1 MAKEVTSF
9 RSQPEDFGPSEF
21 SAILAEQ
28 KKQKLK
34 EKDTIANSAVE
45 FLAKKRLD
53 LGYTSDRLKSE
64 NIGRTAVNVVT
75 RFSGDLD
82 SLRDVENYDELAEF
96 VKLQDKVTKEYKKAL
111 ADAKGGKGGG
121 RFGELNTNE
130 LGYIVRHLEP
140 VTNELKKAA
149 GTAQRFRFKV
159 DEVKSAFKPAKII
172 DRLFGSDEGFFG
184 KRIRSAIK
192 RQEAAEKQVAEAQ
205 RGAVGEKFR
214 AKVEKIEQKAEGD
227 DFTGNMGESLPTV
240 TPMEEVAEPVS
251 KTAGK
256 GAAERERRKELAEQ
270 KENVT
275 EENQSIFQAI
285 ADNTELTV
293 LYLEDLID
301 LQKEQIKATEE
312 AGSGGGMS
320 LPFMG
325 GKGKGSK
332 PKGKGGKPKGSF
344 FKRLAGKG
352 KGFLSRAGSVAARVA
367 PFAARALPFLG
378 PIGAVAGAGA
388 LAYSAFKFFKKKMKD
403 KDDKELELLKAG
415 VLNYTDS
422 KAYKDQFSG
431 ITDDID
437 IPEKPRIG
445 QPGEF
450 TDANRAYLESIG
462 EQPYDKD
469 ELNEF
474 RKREGMAHFIDLKSD
489 REIAMDEASKNIESL
504 KGRRKRNAEKMFR
517 SKFGM
522 RYDQYKKGETGGVGE
537 IEFGLATGQLKQSAD
552 GSISGFVRGYDGPTG
567 SSTQELMKVAKERNL
582 TESDFPQPLNNIN
595 APVVT
600 NNTQSTQNVM
610 DASATNRDNTFAVA
624 IASADF

>member
-130 LGYIVRHLEP
+130 LGYIVEHLEP

-172 DRLFGSDEGFFG
+172 DRLFGSDEGFIG
-184 KRIRSAIK
+184 KRIRAAIK
-192 RQEAAEKQVAEAQ
+192 RQEEAEKQVAEAQ

-214 AKVEKIEQKAEGD
+214 AKVEKIEAKAEGD
-227 DFTGNMGESLPTV
+227 DFTGDMGESIPEKTA
-240 TPMEEVAEPVS
+240 MEEVAGPKS
-251 KTAGK
+251 
-256 GAAERERRKELAEQ
+256 GAAQRERRKELAEQ
-270 KENVT
+270 QENIT

-312 AGSGGGMS
+312 SGGGMGMG
-320 LPFMG
+320 LPFGLG

-332 PKGKGGKPKGSF
+332 PKGKGGF
-344 FKRLAGKG
+344 FKRMASKG
-352 KGFLSRAGSVAARVA
+352 KGLLGRAGAIAGRVA
-367 PFAARALPFLG
+367 PIAARALPLLG
-378 PIGAVAGAGA
+378 PIGAIAGAGA
-388 LAYSAFKFFKKKMKD
+388 LAYSAFKFFKNRKNDELVKTED
-403 KDDKELELLKAG
+403 GKEETIGGKYKFKNG
-415 VLNYTDS
+415 VLQQNDEDFRTYGH
-422 KAYKDQFSG
+422 KFAQRVAEEIGPQVKVAYDTKNKKYVVVKKDMALGEGESG
-431 ITDDID
+431 NSVESPDVDASEITGTGDTGSVAPKTVTPSGDTITPKTNTRD
-437 IPEKPRIG
+437 G
-445 QPGEF
+445 
-450 TDANRAYLESIG
+450 
-462 EQPYDKD
+462 
-469 ELNEF
+469 
-474 RKREGMAHFIDLKSD
+474 
-489 REIAMDEASKNIESL
+489 
-504 KGRRKRNAEKMFR
+504 
-517 SKFGM
+517 
-522 RYDQYKKGETGGVGE
+522 GGVDE
-537 IEFGLATGQLKQSAD
+537 IEFGLATGQLKSNPD
-552 GSISGFVRGYDGPTG
+552 GSISGFVRGD
-567 SSTQELMKVAKERNL
+567 
-582 TESDFPQPLNNIN
+582 
-595 APVVT
+595 
-600 NNTQSTQNVM
+600 
-610 DASATNRDNTFAVA
+610 
-624 IASADF
+624 

>member
-75 RFSGDLD
+75 RFSDDLD

-121 RFGELNTNE
+121 RFGELNANE
-130 LGYIVRHLEP
+130 LGYIVKHLEP

-172 DRLFGSDEGFFG
+172 DRLFGSDEGFIG
-184 KRIRSAIK
+184 KRIRAAVK
-192 RQEAAEKQVAEAQ
+192 RQQEAEKQVAETQ

-214 AKVEKIEQKAEGD
+214 AKVEKIEAKAEGD
-227 DFTGNMGESLPTV
+227 FTGDMGDDIPEKTA
-240 TPMEEVAEPVS
+240 MEEVAGPKS
-251 KTAGK
+251 
-256 GAAERERRKELAEQ
+256 GAAQRERRKELAEQ
-270 KENVT
+270 QENIT

-312 AGSGGGMS
+312 SGGGMGMG
-320 LPFMG
+320 LPFGLG

-332 PKGKGGKPKGSF
+332 PKGKGGF
-344 FKRLAGKG
+344 FKPMASKG
-352 KGFLSRAGSVAARVA
+352 KGLLGRAGAVAGRVA
-367 PFAARALPFLG
+367 PIAARALPFLG
-378 PIGAVAGAGA
+378 PIGAIAGAGA
-388 LAYSAFKFFKKKMKD
+388 LAYSAFKFFKNRKN
-403 KDDKELELLKAG
+403 DDLVKTEDGKEETIGGKYKFKNG
-415 VLNYTDS
+415 VLQQNDEDFRTYGH
-422 KAYKDQFSG
+422 KFAQRVAEEIGPQVKVAYDTKNKKYVVVKKDMALGEGESG
-431 ITDDID
+431 NSVESPDVDASEITGTGDTGSVAPKTVTPTGDTIT
-437 IPEKPRIG
+437 P
-445 QPGEF
+445 
-450 TDANRAYLESIG
+450 
-462 EQPYDKD
+462 
-469 ELNEF
+469 
-474 RKREGMAHFIDLKSD
+474 
-489 REIAMDEASKNIESL
+489 
-504 KGRRKRNAEKMFR
+504 KGNTRD
-517 SKFGM
+517 G
-522 RYDQYKKGETGGVGE
+522 GGVDE
-537 IEFGLATGQLKQSAD
+537 IEFGLATGQLKSNSD

-567 SSTQELMKVAKERNL
+567 QSTQKLMAAAEERDL
-582 TESDFPQPLNNIN
+582 RESDFPQPLNNIN

-600 NNTQSTQNVM
+600 NNNQSTQNVM
-610 DASATNRDNTFAVA
+610 DASATNRDNTFSVA
-624 IASADF
+624 LSSAEF

>member
-75 RFSGDLD
+75 RFSDDLD

-130 LGYIVRHLEP
+130 LGYIVEHLEP

-172 DRLFGSDEGFFG
+172 DRLFGSDEGFIG
-184 KRIRSAIK
+184 KRIRAAIK
-192 RQEAAEKQVAEAQ
+192 RQEEAEKQVAEAQ

-214 AKVEKIEQKAEGD
+214 AKVEKIEAKAEGD
-227 DFTGNMGESLPTV
+227 DFTGDMGESIPEKTA
-240 TPMEEVAEPVS
+240 MEEVAGPKS
-251 KTAGK
+251 
-256 GAAERERRKELAEQ
+256 GAAQRERRKELAEQ
-270 KENVT
+270 QENIT

-312 AGSGGGMS
+312 SGGGTGMG
-320 LPFMG
+320 LPFGLG

-332 PKGKGGKPKGSF
+332 PKGKGGF
-344 FKRLAGKG
+344 FKRMASKG
-352 KGFLSRAGSVAARVA
+352 KGLLGRAGAVAGRVA
-367 PFAARALPFLG
+367 PIAARALPLLG
-378 PIGAVAGAGA
+378 PIGAIAGAGA
-388 LAYSAFKFFKKKMKD
+388 LAYSAFKFFKNR
-403 KDDKELELLKAG
+403 KDDDLVKTEDGKEETIGGKYKFKNG
-415 VLNYTDS
+415 VLQQNDEDFRTYGQ
-422 KAYKDQFSG
+422 KFAKRVAEEIGPQVKVAYDTKNKKYVVVKKDMAVGEGESG
-431 ITDDID
+431 NSVESPDVDASEITGTGDTGSVAPKTVTPTGDTIT
-437 IPEKPRIG
+437 P
-445 QPGEF
+445 
-450 TDANRAYLESIG
+450 
-462 EQPYDKD
+462 
-469 ELNEF
+469 
-474 RKREGMAHFIDLKSD
+474 
-489 REIAMDEASKNIESL
+489 
-504 KGRRKRNAEKMFR
+504 KGNTRD
-517 SKFGM
+517 G
-522 RYDQYKKGETGGVGE
+522 GGVDE
-537 IEFGLATGQLKQSAD
+537 IEFGLATGQLKSNSD

-567 SSTQELMKVAKERNL
+567 QSTQKLMAAAEERDL
-582 TESDFPQPLNNIN
+582 RESDFPQPLNNIN

-600 NNTQSTQNVM
+600 NNNQSTQNVM
-610 DASATNRDNTFAVA
+610 DASATNRDNTFSVA
-624 IASADF
+624 LSSAEF

>member
-34 EKDTIANSAVE
+34 EKDAIANSAVE

-111 ADAKGGKGGG
+111 ADTKDGKGGG
-121 RFGELNTNE
+121 RFGELNANE
-130 LGYIVRHLEP
+130 LGYIVQHLEP

-172 DRLFGSDEGFFG
+172 DRLFGSDEGFIG
-184 KRIRSAIK
+184 KRIRAAIK
-192 RQEAAEKQVAEAQ
+192 RQQEAEKQVAETQ

-214 AKVEKIEQKAEGD
+214 AKVEKIEAKAEGD
-227 DFTGNMGESLPTV
+227 FTGDMGDDIPEKTA
-240 TPMEEVAEPVS
+240 MEEVAQPVS

-256 GAAERERRKELAEQ
+256 GAAQRERRKELAEQ
-270 KENVT
+270 QENIT

-312 AGSGGGMS
+312 SGGGMGMG
-320 LPFMG
+320 LPFGLG

-332 PKGKGGKPKGSF
+332 PKGQGGF
-344 FKRLAGKG
+344 FKRMASKG
-352 KGFLSRAGSVAARVA
+352 KGLLGRAGAIAGRVA
-367 PFAARALPFLG
+367 PIAARALPLLG
-378 PIGAVAGAGA
+378 PVGAIAGAGA
-388 LAYSAFKFFKKKMKD
+388 LAYSAFKFFKNRKN
-403 KDDKELELLKAG
+403 DDLVKTEDGKEETIGGKYKFKNG
-415 VLNYTDS
+415 VLQQNDEDFRTYGE
-422 KAYKDQFSG
+422 KFAKRVAEEIGPQVKVAYNTKNKKYVVVKKDMAVGEGESG
-431 ITDDID
+431 NSVESPDVDASEITGTGDT
-437 IPEKPRIG
+437 G
-445 QPGEF
+445 
-450 TDANRAYLESIG
+450 S
-462 EQPYDKD
+462 
-469 ELNEF
+469 
-474 RKREGMAHFIDLKSD
+474 MAAKTVTPTGDTITP
-489 REIAMDEASKNIESL
+489 
-504 KGRRKRNAEKMFR
+504 KGNTRD
-517 SKFGM
+517 G
-522 RYDQYKKGETGGVGE
+522 GGVDE
-537 IEFGLATGQLKQSAD
+537 IEFGLATGQLKSNSD

-567 SSTQELMKVAKERNL
+567 QSTQKLMAAAEERDL
-582 TESDFPQPLNNIN
+582 RESDFPQPLNNIN

-600 NNTQSTQNVM
+600 NNNQSTQNVM
-610 DASATNRDNTFAVA
+610 DASATNRDNTFSVA
-624 IASADF
+624 LSSAEF

>member
-1 MAKEVTSF
+1 MAEVTSYTTK
-9 RSQPEDFGPSEF
+9 PEDFGPSEF
-21 SAILAEQ
+21 AGILAEQ

-53 LGYTSDRLKSE
+53 LGYTSDKIKNLE
-64 NIGRTAVNVVT
+64 IGKTAVNVVT

-82 SLRDVENYDELAEF
+82 DLRNVENYDELAEF

-111 ADAKGGKGGG
+111 EDSKNGRGGD

-130 LGYIVRHLEP
+130 LGYIVEHLEP

-172 DRLFGSDEGFFG
+172 DRLFGSDEGFIG
-184 KRIRSAIK
+184 KRIRAAIK
-192 RQEAAEKQVAEAQ
+192 RQEEAEKQVAGAQ

-214 AKVEKIEQKAEGD
+214 AKVEKIEETAAGD
-227 DFTGNMGESLPTV
+227 DFTGDMGEDIPKV
-240 TPMEEVAEPVS
+240 TPMEEVAQPVS

-332 PKGKGGKPKGSF
+332 PK
-344 FKRLAGKG
+344 
-352 KGFLSRAGSVAARVA
+352 
-367 PFAARALPFLG
+367 
-378 PIGAVAGAGA
+378 
-388 LAYSAFKFFKKKMKD
+388 
-403 KDDKELELLKAG
+403 
-415 VLNYTDS
+415 
-422 KAYKDQFSG
+422 
-431 ITDDID
+431 
-437 IPEKPRIG
+437 
-445 QPGEF
+445 
-450 TDANRAYLESIG
+450 
-462 EQPYDKD
+462 
-469 ELNEF
+469 
-474 RKREGMAHFIDLKSD
+474 
-489 REIAMDEASKNIESL
+489 
-504 KGRRKRNAEKMFR
+504 
-517 SKFGM
+517 
-522 RYDQYKKGETGGVGE
+522 
-537 IEFGLATGQLKQSAD
+537 
-552 GSISGFVRGYDGPTG
+552 
-567 SSTQELMKVAKERNL
+567 
-582 TESDFPQPLNNIN
+582 
-595 APVVT
+595 
-600 NNTQSTQNVM
+600 
-610 DASATNRDNTFAVA
+610 
-624 IASADF
+624 

>member
-111 ADAKGGKGGG
+111 ADGKDGKGGG

-172 DRLFGSDEGFFG
+172 DRLFGSDEGFIG
-184 KRIRSAIK
+184 KRIRAAIK
-192 RQEAAEKQVAEAQ
+192 RQQEAEKQVAETQ

-214 AKVEKIEQKAEGD
+214 AKVEKIEAKAEGD
-227 DFTGNMGESLPTV
+227 DFTGDMGGDIPEKTA
-240 TPMEEVAEPVS
+240 MEEI
-251 KTAGK
+251 AGPK
-256 GAAERERRKELAEQ
+256 SGAAQRERRKELAEQ
-270 KENVT
+270 KENIT

-312 AGSGGGMS
+312 AGGGMGMG
-320 LPFMG
+320 LPFGLG

-332 PKGKGGKPKGSF
+332 PKGKGGF
-344 FKRLAGKG
+344 FKRMASKVKG
-352 KGFLSRAGSVAARVA
+352 LLGRAGAIAGRVA
-367 PFAARALPFLG
+367 PIAARALPLLG
-378 PIGAVAGAGA
+378 PVGAIAGAGA
-388 LAYSAFKFFKKKMKD
+388 LAYSAFKFFKNR
-403 KDDKELELLKAG
+403 KDDDLVKTEDGKEETIGGKYKFKNG
-415 VLNYTDS
+415 VLQQNDEDFRTYGQ
-422 KAYKDQFSG
+422 KFAKRVAEEIGPQVKVAYDTKNKKYVVVKKDMAVGEGESG
-431 ITDDID
+431 NSVESPDVDASEITGTGDTGSVAPKTVTPTGDTIT
-437 IPEKPRIG
+437 P
-445 QPGEF
+445 
-450 TDANRAYLESIG
+450 
-462 EQPYDKD
+462 
-469 ELNEF
+469 
-474 RKREGMAHFIDLKSD
+474 
-489 REIAMDEASKNIESL
+489 
-504 KGRRKRNAEKMFR
+504 KGNTRD
-517 SKFGM
+517 G
-522 RYDQYKKGETGGVGE
+522 GGVDE
-537 IEFGLATGQLKQSAD
+537 IEFGLATGQLKSNPD

-567 SSTQELMKVAKERNL
+567 QSTQKLMAAAEERDL
-582 TESDFPQPLNNIN
+582 RESDFPQPLNNIN

-600 NNTQSTQNVM
+600 NNNQSTQNVM
-610 DASATNRDNTFAVA
+610 DASATNRDNTFSVA
-624 IASADF
+624 LSSAEF

>member
-111 ADAKGGKGGG
+111 ADGKDGKGGG

-172 DRLFGSDEGFFG
+172 DRLFGSDEGFIG
-184 KRIRSAIK
+184 KRIRAAIK
-192 RQEAAEKQVAEAQ
+192 RQQEAEKQVAETQ

-214 AKVEKIEQKAEGD
+214 AKVEKIEAKAEGD
-227 DFTGNMGESLPTV
+227 DFTGDMGESIPEKTA
-240 TPMEEVAEPVS
+240 MEEI
-251 KTAGK
+251 AGPK
-256 GAAERERRKELAEQ
+256 SGAAQRERRKELAEQ
-270 KENVT
+270 QENIT

-312 AGSGGGMS
+312 SGGGMGMG
-320 LPFMG
+320 LPFGLG

-332 PKGKGGKPKGSF
+332 PKGKGDC
-344 FKRLAGKG
+344 FKRMASKG
-352 KGFLSRAGSVAARVA
+352 KGLLGRAGAVAGRVA
-367 PFAARALPFLG
+367 PIAARALPLLG
-378 PIGAVAGAGA
+378 PIGAIAGAGA
-388 LAYSAFKFFKKKMKD
+388 LAYSAFKFFKNRKNDELVKTED
-403 KDDKELELLKAG
+403 GKEETIGGKYKFKNG
-415 VLNYTDS
+415 VLQQNDEDFRTYGE
-422 KAYKDQFSG
+422 KFAKRVAEEIGPQVKVAYDTKNKKYVVVKKDMALGEGESG
-431 ITDDID
+431 NSVESPDVDASEITGTGDT
-437 IPEKPRIG
+437 G
-445 QPGEF
+445 
-450 TDANRAYLESIG
+450 S
-462 EQPYDKD
+462 
-469 ELNEF
+469 
-474 RKREGMAHFIDLKSD
+474 MAAKTVTPTGDTITP
-489 REIAMDEASKNIESL
+489 
-504 KGRRKRNAEKMFR
+504 KGNTRD
-517 SKFGM
+517 G
-522 RYDQYKKGETGGVGE
+522 GGVDE
-537 IEFGLATGQLKQSAD
+537 IEFGLATGQLKSNSD

-567 SSTQELMKVAKERNL
+567 QSTQKLMAAAEERDL
-582 TESDFPQPLNNIN
+582 RESDFPQPLNNIN

-600 NNTQSTQNVM
+600 NNNQSTQNVM
-610 DASATNRDNTFAVA
+610 DASATNRDNTFSVA
-624 IASADF
+624 LSSAEF

>member
-34 EKDTIANSAVE
+34 EKDAIANSAVE

-172 DRLFGSDEGFFG
+172 DRLFGSDEGFIG
-184 KRIRSAIK
+184 KRIRAAIK

-214 AKVEKIEQKAEGD
+214 EKVEKIEQKAEGD

-325 GKGKGSK
+325 GKGKGS
-332 PKGKGGKPKGSF
+332 KPKGSF

-504 KGRRKRNAEKMFR
+504 KGRRKRNARRCLEV
-517 SKFGM
+517 SL
-522 RYDQYKKGETGGVGE
+522 V
-537 IEFGLATGQLKQSAD
+537 
-552 GSISGFVRGYDGPTG
+552 
-567 SSTQELMKVAKERNL
+567 
-582 TESDFPQPLNNIN
+582 
-595 APVVT
+595 
-600 NNTQSTQNVM
+600 
-610 DASATNRDNTFAVA
+610 
-624 IASADF
+624 

>member
-34 EKDTIANSAVE
+34 EKDAIANTAVE

-75 RFSGDLD
+75 RFSDDLD

-121 RFGELNTNE
+121 RFGELNANE
-130 LGYIVRHLEP
+130 LGYIVKHLEP

-172 DRLFGSDEGFFG
+172 DRLFGSDEGFIG
-184 KRIRSAIK
+184 KRIRAAIK
-192 RQEAAEKQVAEAQ
+192 RQEEAEKQVAGAQ

-214 AKVEKIEQKAEGD
+214 AKVERIEEKAEGD
-227 DFTGNMGESLPTV
+227 DFTGDMGEGIPKV
-240 TPMEEVAEPVS
+240 TPMEEVAQPVS

-270 KENVT
+270 KENIT

-312 AGSGGGMS
+312 SGGGGGMG
-320 LPFMG
+320 LPLIGG

-332 PKGKGGKPKGSF
+332 PKGKGGF
-344 FKRLAGKG
+344 FKRMASKG
-352 KGFLSRAGSVAARVA
+352 KGLLGRAGAVAGRVA
-367 PFAARALPFLG
+367 PIAARALPFLG
-378 PIGAVAGAGA
+378 PIGAVVGAGA

-415 VLNYTDS
+415 VLHFTDS
-422 KAYKDQFSG
+422 KGYKGQYSNM
-431 ITDDID
+431 IDDMD
-437 IPEKPRIG
+437 VPEQPRLG
-445 QPGEF
+445 KPGEH
-450 TDANRAYLESIG
+450 TEANREYLQSIG
-462 EQPYDKD
+462 EQPYNED

-474 RKREGMAHFIDLKSD
+474 RKKEGMAYFADIKSD
-489 REIAMDEASKNIESL
+489 KEIDMDEASKNIESL
-504 KGRRKRNAEKMFR
+504 KGRRKLNAEKMFR

-522 RYDQYKKGETGGVGE
+522 TYDQYKKGETGGVGE
-537 IEFGLATGQLKQSAD
+537 IEFGLATGQLTQGAD
-552 GSISGFVRGYDGPTG
+552 GSISGFVKGYDGPTG
-567 SSTQELMKVAKERNL
+567 ESTKKLMEVAKERDL
-582 TESDFPQPLNNIN
+582 TQSDFPIQPINNIVN
-595 APVVT
+595 APV
-600 NNTQSTQNVM
+600 NSQSSTQNVM
-610 DASATNRDNTFAVA
+610 DASATNRDNTFSVA
-624 IASADF
+624 FASAEF

>member
-1 MAKEVTSF
+1 MAETTSF
-9 RSQPEDFGPSEF
+9 TSKPEDFGPSEF
-21 SAILAEQ
+21 SAILSEQ

-34 EKDTIANSAVE
+34 EKDAIANSAVE

-82 SLRDVENYDELAEF
+82 NLRQVENYDELAEF
-96 VKLQDKVTKEYKKAL
+96 VKLQDKITKEYKKAL
-111 ADAKGGKGGG
+111 ADSKDGKGGG

-130 LGYIVRHLEP
+130 LGYIVEHLEP
-140 VTNELKKAA
+140 VTSELKKAA

-172 DRLFGSDEGFFG
+172 DRLFGCDEGFIG
-184 KRIRSAIK
+184 KRIRAAIK
-192 RQEAAEKQVAEAQ
+192 RQEEAEKQVAEAQ

-214 AKVEKIEQKAEGD
+214 AKVEKIEARAEGD
-227 DFTGNMGESLPTV
+227 IQGDLGESIPEN
-240 TPMEEVAEPVS
+240 TPMEEFTES
-251 KTAGK
+251 KS
-256 GAAERERRKELAEQ
+256 GAAQRERRKELAEQ
-270 KENVT
+270 QENIT

-301 LQKEQIKATEE
+301 LQKDQIQATKD
-312 AGSGGGMS
+312 SGGGMGMG
-320 LPFMG
+320 LPFGLG

-332 PKGKGGKPKGSF
+332 PKGQGGF
-344 FKRLAGKG
+344 FKRMASKG
-352 KGFLSRAGSVAARVA
+352 KGLLGRAGAVVGRVA
-367 PFAARALPFLG
+367 PIAARALPFLG
-378 PIGAVAGAGA
+378 PVGAVAGAGA

-415 VLNYTDS
+415 VLHFTDS
-422 KAYKDQFSG
+422 KGYKGQYSNML
-431 ITDDID
+431 DDMD
-437 IPEKPRIG
+437 VPEQPRLG
-445 QPGEF
+445 KPGEH
-450 TDANRAYLESIG
+450 TEANREYLQSIG
-462 EQPYDKD
+462 EQPYNED

-474 RKREGMAHFIDLKSD
+474 RKKEGMAYFADIRSDKEID
-489 REIAMDEASKNIESL
+489 MDEASKNIESL
-504 KGRRKRNAEKMFR
+504 KGRRKLNAEKMFR

-522 RYDQYKKGETGGVGE
+522 TYDQYKKGETGGVSE
-537 IEFGLATGQLKQSAD
+537 IEFGLATGQLTQGAD

-567 SSTQELMKVAKERNL
+567 SSTQQLMAAAKERDL
-582 TESDFPQPLNNIN
+582 RESDFPQPLNNIN

-600 NNTQSTQNVM
+600 NNNQSTQNVM
-610 DASATNRDNTFAVA
+610 DASATNRDNTFSVA
-624 IASADF
+624 LSSAEF

>member
-28 KKQKLK
+28 KEKKLK
-34 EKDTIANSAVE
+34 EKDAIANSAVE

-53 LGYTSDRLKSE
+53 LGYTSDKIKNLD
-64 NIGRTAVNVVT
+64 IGRTAVNVVT

-82 SLRDVENYDELAEF
+82 GLRNVENYDELAEF
-96 VKLQDKVTKEYKKAL
+96 VKVQDKVTKEYKKAL
-111 ADAKGGKGGG
+111 EDSKNGRGGG

-130 LGYIVRHLEP
+130 LGYIVEHLEP

-172 DRLFGSDEGFFG
+172 DRLFGSDEGFIG
-184 KRIRSAIK
+184 KRIRAAIK
-192 RQEAAEKQVAEAQ
+192 RQEEAEKQVAEAQ

-214 AKVEKIEQKAEGD
+214 AKVEKIEAKAEGD
-227 DFTGNMGESLPTV
+227 FVGDTGAGIPEKTA
-240 TPMEEVAEPVS
+240 MEEVAGPKS
-251 KTAGK
+251 
-256 GAAERERRKELAEQ
+256 GAAQRERRKELAEQ
-270 KENVT
+270 QENIT

-325 GKGKGSK
+325 GKRKS
-332 PKGKGGKPKGSF
+332 SF

>member
-1 MAKEVTSF
+1 MAEVTSF
-9 RSQPEDFGPSEF
+9 TSKPEDFGPSEF
-21 SAILAEQ
+21 SKILVEQ
-28 KKQKLK
+28 KEQKLK
-34 EKDTIANSAVE
+34 EKDAIANSAVE
-45 FLAKKRLD
+45 FLAKKRLS
-53 LGYTSDRLKSE
+53 LGYTSERLKSE
-64 NIGRTAVNVVT
+64 EIGRTAVNVVT
-75 RFSGDLD
+75 RFSGELDDL
-82 SLRDVENYDELAEF
+82 RNVENYDELAEF

-111 ADAKGGKGGG
+111 ADAKDGKGGG

-192 RQEAAEKQVAEAQ
+192 RQETAEKQVAEAQ

-214 AKVEKIEQKAEGD
+214 EKVEKIEQKAEGD

-332 PKGKGGKPKGSF
+332 PKGKGGKPKSSF

-415 VLNYTDS
+415 VLHFTDS
-422 KAYKDQFSG
+422 KGYKGQYSNM
-431 ITDDID
+431 IDDMD
-437 IPEKPRIG
+437 VPEQPRLG
-445 QPGEF
+445 KPGEH
-450 TDANRAYLESIG
+450 TEANREYLQSIG
-462 EQPYDKD
+462 EQPYNED

-474 RKREGMAHFIDLKSD
+474 RKKEGMAYFADIRSDKEID
-489 REIAMDEASKNIESL
+489 MDEASKNIESL
-504 KGRRKRNAEKMFR
+504 KGRRKLNAEKMFR

-522 RYDQYKKGETGGVGE
+522 TYDQYKKGETGGVSE
-537 IEFGLATGQLKQSAD
+537 IEFGLATGQLTQGAN
-552 GSISGFVRGYDGPTG
+552 GSISGFVKGYDGPTG
-567 SSTQELMKVAKERNL
+567 ESTKKLMEVAKERDL
-582 TESDFPQPLNNIN
+582 TQSDFPIQPINNIVN
-595 APVVT
+595 APV
-600 NNTQSTQNVM
+600 NSQSSTQNVM
-610 DASATNRDNTFAVA
+610 DASATNRDNTFSVA
-624 IASADF
+624 FASAEF

>member
-121 RFGELNTNE
+121 RFGELNANE
-130 LGYIVRHLEP
+130 LGYIVKHLEP

-192 RQEAAEKQVAEAQ
+192 RQETAEKQVAEAQ

-214 AKVEKIEQKAEGD
+214 AKVEKIEAKAEGD

-301 LQKEQIKATEE
+301 LQKDQIQATKD
-312 AGSGGGMS
+312 SGGGMGMG
-320 LPFMG
+320 LPLG
-325 GKGKGSK
+325 LGKGKGSK
-332 PKGKGGKPKGSF
+332 PKGKGGF
-344 FKRLAGKG
+344 FKRMASKG
-352 KGFLSRAGSVAARVA
+352 KGLLGRAGAVAGRLA
-367 PFAARALPFLG
+367 PIAARALPFLG

-422 KAYKDQFSG
+422 KAYKDQFSNM
-431 ITDDID
+431 IDDMD
-437 IPEKPRIG
+437 VPEQPRLG
-445 QPGEF
+445 KPGEH
-450 TDANRAYLESIG
+450 TEANREYLQSIG
-462 EQPYDKD
+462 EQPYNED

-474 RKREGMAHFIDLKSD
+474 RKKEGMAYFADIRSDKEID
-489 REIAMDEASKNIESL
+489 MDEASKNIESL
-504 KGRRKRNAEKMFR
+504 KGRRKLNAEKMFR

-522 RYDQYKKGETGGVGE
+522 TYDQYKKGETGGVSE
-537 IEFGLATGQLKQSAD
+537 IEFGLATGQLTQGAD
-552 GSISGFVRGYDGPTG
+552 GSISGFVKGYDGPTG
-567 SSTQELMKVAKERNL
+567 QSTQKLMAAAEERDL
-582 TESDFPQPLNNIN
+582 RESDFPQPLNNIN

-600 NNTQSTQNVM
+600 NNNQSTQNVM
-610 DASATNRDNTFAVA
+610 DASATNRDNTFSVA
-624 IASADF
+624 LSSAEF

>member
-1 MAKEVTSF
+1 MAEVTSYTTK
-9 RSQPEDFGPSEF
+9 PEDFGPSEF

-130 LGYIVRHLEP
+130 LGYIVEHLEP

-172 DRLFGSDEGFFG
+172 DRLFGSDEGFIG
-184 KRIRSAIK
+184 KRIRAAIK
-192 RQEAAEKQVAEAQ
+192 RQQEAEKQVAETQ

-214 AKVEKIEQKAEGD
+214 AKVEKIEAKAEGD
-227 DFTGNMGESLPTV
+227 DFTGDMGESIPEKTA
-240 TPMEEVAEPVS
+240 MEEVAGPKS
-251 KTAGK
+251 
-256 GAAERERRKELAEQ
+256 GAAQRERRKELAEQ
-270 KENVT
+270 QENIT

-312 AGSGGGMS
+312 SGGGMGMG
-320 LPFMG
+320 LPFGLG

-332 PKGKGGKPKGSF
+332 PKGKGGF
-344 FKRLAGKG
+344 FKRMASKG
-352 KGFLSRAGSVAARVA
+352 KGLLGRAGAIAGRVA
-367 PFAARALPFLG
+367 PIAARALPLLG
-378 PIGAVAGAGA
+378 PVGAIAGAGA
-388 LAYSAFKFFKKKMKD
+388 LAYSAFKFFKNR
-403 KDDKELELLKAG
+403 KDDDLVKTEDGKEETIGGKYKFKNG
-415 VLNYTDS
+415 VLQQNDEDFRTFGEGFA
-422 KAYKDQFSG
+422 KRVAEEIGPQVKVAYDTKNKKYVVVKKDMALGEGESG
-431 ITDDID
+431 NSVESPDVDASEITGTGDT
-437 IPEKPRIG
+437 G
-445 QPGEF
+445 
-450 TDANRAYLESIG
+450 S
-462 EQPYDKD
+462 
-469 ELNEF
+469 
-474 RKREGMAHFIDLKSD
+474 MAAKTVTPTGDTITP
-489 REIAMDEASKNIESL
+489 
-504 KGRRKRNAEKMFR
+504 KGNTRD
-517 SKFGM
+517 G
-522 RYDQYKKGETGGVGE
+522 GGVDE
-537 IEFGLATGQLKQSAD
+537 IEFGLATGQLKSNPD

-567 SSTQELMKVAKERNL
+567 QSTQKLMAAAEERDL
-582 TESDFPQPLNNIN
+582 RESDFPQPLNNIN

-600 NNTQSTQNVM
+600 NNNQSTQNVM
-610 DASATNRDNTFAVA
+610 DASATNRDNTFSVA
-624 IASADF
+624 LSSAEF

>member
-96 VKLQDKVTKEYKKAL
+96 VKLQDKVTKE
-111 ADAKGGKGGG
+111 
-121 RFGELNTNE
+121 
-130 LGYIVRHLEP
+130 H
-140 VTNELKKAA
+140 KKAA

-172 DRLFGSDEGFFG
+172 DRLFGSDEGFIG
-184 KRIRSAIK
+184 KRIRAAIK
-192 RQEAAEKQVAEAQ
+192 RQEEAEKQVAEAQ

-214 AKVEKIEQKAEGD
+214 AKVEKIEETAAGD
-227 DFTGNMGESLPTV
+227 DFTGDMGEDIPKV
-240 TPMEEVAEPVS
+240 TPMEEVAQPVS

-270 KENVT
+270 KENIT

-312 AGSGGGMS
+312 SGGGGGGMG
-320 LPFMG
+320 LPFG
-325 GKGKGSK
+325 LGKGKGSK
-332 PKGKGGKPKGSF
+332 PKGKGGF
-344 FKRLAGKG
+344 FKRMASKG
-352 KGFLSRAGSVAARVA
+352 KGLLGRAGAVAGRVA
-367 PFAARALPFLG
+367 PIAARALPLLG

-388 LAYSAFKFFKKKMKD
+388 LAYSAFKFFKNR
-403 KDDKELELLKAG
+403 KDDDLVKTEDGKEETIGGKYKFKNG
-415 VLNYTDS
+415 VLQQNDEDFRTYGE
-422 KAYKDQFSG
+422 KFAKRVAEEIGPQVKVAYDTKNKKYVVVKKDMAVGEGESG
-431 ITDDID
+431 NSVESPDVDASEITGTGDTGSVAAKTVTPSGDTIT
-437 IPEKPRIG
+437 P
-445 QPGEF
+445 
-450 TDANRAYLESIG
+450 
-462 EQPYDKD
+462 
-469 ELNEF
+469 
-474 RKREGMAHFIDLKSD
+474 
-489 REIAMDEASKNIESL
+489 
-504 KGRRKRNAEKMFR
+504 KGNTRD
-517 SKFGM
+517 G
-522 RYDQYKKGETGGVGE
+522 GGVDE
-537 IEFGLATGQLKQSAD
+537 IEFGLATGQLKSNSD

-567 SSTQELMKVAKERNL
+567 QSTQKLMAAAEERDL
-582 TESDFPQPLNNIN
+582 RESDFPQPLNNIN

-600 NNTQSTQNVM
+600 NNNQSTQNVM
-610 DASATNRDNTFAVA
+610 DASATNRDNTFSVA
-624 IASADF
+624 LSSAEF

>member
-130 LGYIVRHLEP
+130 LGYIVEHLEP

-172 DRLFGSDEGFFG
+172 DRLFGSDEGFIG
-184 KRIRSAIK
+184 KRIRAAIK
-192 RQEAAEKQVAEAQ
+192 RQQEAEKQVAETQ

-214 AKVEKIEQKAEGD
+214 AKVEKIEAKAEGD
-227 DFTGNMGESLPTV
+227 FTGDMGGDIPEKTA
-240 TPMEEVAEPVS
+240 MEEI
-251 KTAGK
+251 AGPK
-256 GAAERERRKELAEQ
+256 SGAAQRERRKELAEQ
-270 KENVT
+270 QENIT

-312 AGSGGGMS
+312 SGGGMGMG
-320 LPFMG
+320 LPFGLG

-332 PKGKGGKPKGSF
+332 AKGKGGF
-344 FKRLAGKG
+344 FKRMASKG
-352 KGFLSRAGSVAARVA
+352 KGLLGRAGSIAGRVA
-367 PFAARALPFLG
+367 PIAARALPLLG
-378 PIGAVAGAGA
+378 PIGAIAGAGA
-388 LAYSAFKFFKKKMKD
+388 LALSAFKFFKNRKNDELVKTED
-403 KDDKELELLKAG
+403 GKEETIGGKYKFKNG
-415 VLNYTDS
+415 VLQQNDEDFRTFGEGFA
-422 KAYKDQFSG
+422 KRVAEEIGPQVKVAYDTKNKKYVVVKKDMALGEGESG
-431 ITDDID
+431 NSVESPDVDASEITGTGDT
-437 IPEKPRIG
+437 G
-445 QPGEF
+445 
-450 TDANRAYLESIG
+450 S
-462 EQPYDKD
+462 
-469 ELNEF
+469 
-474 RKREGMAHFIDLKSD
+474 MAAKTVTPTGDTITP
-489 REIAMDEASKNIESL
+489 
-504 KGRRKRNAEKMFR
+504 KGNTRD
-517 SKFGM
+517 G
-522 RYDQYKKGETGGVGE
+522 GGVDE
-537 IEFGLATGQLKQSAD
+537 IEFGLATGQLKSNPD

-567 SSTQELMKVAKERNL
+567 QSTQKLMAAAEERDL
-582 TESDFPQPLNNIN
+582 RESDFPQPLNNIN

-600 NNTQSTQNVM
+600 NNNQSTQNVM
-610 DASATNRDNTFAVA
+610 DASATNRDNTFSVA
-624 IASADF
+624 LSSAEF